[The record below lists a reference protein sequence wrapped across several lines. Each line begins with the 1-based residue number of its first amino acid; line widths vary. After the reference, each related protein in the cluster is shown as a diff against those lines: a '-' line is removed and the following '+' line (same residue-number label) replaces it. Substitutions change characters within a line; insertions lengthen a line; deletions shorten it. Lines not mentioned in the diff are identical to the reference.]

1 MDDIVFRIS
10 EEPERL
16 IPDII
21 EFLITEYIFNVKG
34 NVFMLLRHLLVDIKS
49 LKIAI
54 RQSL

>member
-16 IPDII
+16 TPDII